1 MLRPITEL
9 ARNIVGRSLGE
20 FVAAEPY
27 PWLVHTGGK
36 LRPVERTS
44 GLTVDRLIVDDDRVA
59 VASSTARTS
68 PLIPASPADL
78 FQAIALAPRDR
89 TGDRITI
96 GVSSTCDVQID
107 DESISSLHAWIDRSD
122 DTWRVWDNESTIGTK
137 VNGDAVAAKFAY
149 DIANGDRI
157 ALGYVELTFLEAAA
171 FHRLVGELC
180 R

>member
-1 MLRPITEL
+1 VLRPITEL
-9 ARNIVGRSLGE
+9 ARTILGQGLDE

-44 GLTVDRLIVDDDRVA
+44 GGTVDRIVVDED
-59 VASSTARTS
+59 STDHRGPTL
-68 PLIPASPADL
+68 PLIPASPAAL
-78 FQAIALAPRDR
+78 FHAVPLAPRDR
-89 TGDRITI
+89 SADRITI

-107 DESISSLHAWIDRSD
+107 DTSLSTLHAWFDRSD
-122 DTWRVWDNESTIGTK
+122 DTWRLWDNESTIGTK

-149 DIANGDRI
+149 DVANGDRI
-157 ALGYVELTFLEAAA
+157 AFGYVELTFLDARA
-171 FHRLVGELC
+171 FHRLLAELC